1 MNRSQRRG
9 AKIDIEEMT
18 KSLNEYL
25 QKDYPGIKV
34 GLKANLV
41 PLDEI
46 EDKIKEI
53 KSGTD
58 NEGMTK
64 Q

>member
-1 MNRSQRRG
+1 M
-9 AKIDIEEMT
+9 KIDIEEMT